1 MTRVQILKL
10 TFRDRYMLRDSYM
23 LGDSIYLSFGKLA
36 GNIGVRV

>member
-1 MTRVQILKL
+1 MLQL
-10 TFRDRYMLRDSYM
+10 TIRDRYMLRDNYM